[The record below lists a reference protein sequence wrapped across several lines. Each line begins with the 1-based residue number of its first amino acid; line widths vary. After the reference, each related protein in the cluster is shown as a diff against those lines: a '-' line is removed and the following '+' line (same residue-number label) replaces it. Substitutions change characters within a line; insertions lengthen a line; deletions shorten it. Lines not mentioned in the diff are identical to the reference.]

1 MKKPTVKQLIG
12 KLATANL
19 HVDTTATRLAEA
31 QLELGIASDECKR
44 LEASFYN
51 LVKTR
56 RDVHEAVVKCALIQ
70 YAYTRK
76 SPHPAITIN
85 RDREVTIDYSK
96 LVDERP
102 DLPARDHELPI
113 CHKCGAS
120 TYYTV
125 KPLHPYAAFGPDRRL
140 LNPHDGFQ
148 CTECDTDIPEVRT
161 DK

>member
-12 KLATANL
+12 KLAIANL
-19 HVDTTATRLAEA
+19 HIETARTRLAEA
-31 QLELGIASDECKR
+31 QDECKC
-44 LEASFYN
+44 LVLSFYD
-51 LVKTR
+51 LIKVHHHA
-56 RDVHEAVVKCALIQ
+56 HEAVVKCALIQ

-113 CHKCGAS
+113 CHNCGAS

-148 CTECDTDIPEVRT
+148 CTECDTDIPEVRH
-161 DK
+161 DLSP